1 MPRKKLPDESEEK
14 RRFLDY
20 YSEGKTSIKAATQ
33 AIGIPFSRVY
43 RWKKQDP
50 TFMDE
55 LESIEQM
62 FADEVL
68 FQLRLAAASI
78 TNKASVTAAIF
89 LTKGKR
95 PEYKDRT
102 NTVKV
107 SGELSLK
114 DKCKGGK

>member
-1 MPRKKLPDESEEK
+1 MTKKIIDPETEEK
-14 RRFLDY
+14 RRFLDQ
-20 YSEGKTSIKAATQ
+20 YSEGKTSIKLAAQ

-43 RWKKQDP
+43 RWKKQDSA
-50 TFMDE
+50 FMDE

-68 FQLRLAAASI
+68 FQLRQAAASI